1 MENQET
7 LKEWNENPKYW
18 KWGLFYFNKEDK
30 RLFVSKK
37 TEWMGMTLN
46 FANPKWI
53 FYIIGF
59 ICFYSIVFFFVYNH
73 ICLFDLIQKF
83 QWFLFYHISEN
94 KYV

>member
-1 MENQET
+1 MNIHQKTTKNWRDNDPDKETAERWKNTSEN
-7 LKEWNENPKYW
+7 WI
-18 KWGLFYFNKEDK
+18 WGIFYFNKEDK

-59 ICFYSIVFFFVYNH
+59 ICFYSIVLYF
-73 ICLFDLIQKF
+73 ILGK
-83 QWFLFYHISEN
+83 
-94 KYV
+94 